1 MLFETD
7 RLVMSKISN
16 DDAENLATVLSS
28 PEVMKYSTVGIHTE
42 KQILAYIANCQQQY
56 LANGY
61 GHWAVYRKE
70 DNAFV
75 GVCGL
80 NNHQVDSED
89 VIHINYRLANE
100 YQGKGYAVESTLAV
114 LAFAKKVLKIE
125 SVSALIESDNVSSV
139 KVVNR
144 TGFVFAKAQYF
155 VALTLMFTK
164 SLCKFK

>member
-28 PEVMKYSTVGIHTE
+28 PDVMKYSTVGIHTE

-80 NNHQVDSED
+80 NNHQVDNED
-89 VIHINYRLANE
+89 VIHINYRLASD

-114 LAFAKKVLKIE
+114 LAFAKKVLGLE

-144 TGFVFAKAQYF
+144 TGFVFAKATNFCGFNVDVYQ
-155 VALTLMFTK
+155 V
-164 SLCKFK
+164 SL

>member
-1 MLFETD
+1 MHFETD

-16 DDAENLATVLSS
+16 DDAENLVTVLSD
-28 PEVMKYSTVGIHTE
+28 PDVMKYSTVGVHTE

-80 NNHQVDSED
+80 NNHQVDNED
-89 VIHINYRLANE
+89 VFHINYRLASE
-100 YQGKGYAVESTLAV
+100 HQGKGYAVESTLGV
-114 LAFAKKVLKIE
+114 LAFAKKTLKLK
-125 SVSALIESDNVSSV
+125 SVHALIESDNVSSV

-144 TGFVFAKAQYF
+144 TGFTFAKATVFRGFNVDVYQ
-155 VALTLMFTK
+155 VTL
-164 SLCKFK
+164 

>member
-1 MLFETD
+1 MILFETD

-28 PEVMKYSTVGIHTE
+28 PDVMKYSTVGIHTE

-70 DNAFV
+70 DNVFV

-80 NNHQVDSED
+80 NNHQVDNED
-89 VIHINYRLANE
+89 VIHINYRLASE
-100 YQGKGYAVESTLAV
+100 HQGRGYAVESTLAV
-114 LAFAKKVLKIE
+114 LAFAKMVLGLE

-139 KVVNR
+139 KVVKR
-144 TGFVFAKAQYF
+144 TGFALIKATKFRGFNVDVYQ
-155 VALTLMFTK
+155 VTL
-164 SLCKFK
+164 